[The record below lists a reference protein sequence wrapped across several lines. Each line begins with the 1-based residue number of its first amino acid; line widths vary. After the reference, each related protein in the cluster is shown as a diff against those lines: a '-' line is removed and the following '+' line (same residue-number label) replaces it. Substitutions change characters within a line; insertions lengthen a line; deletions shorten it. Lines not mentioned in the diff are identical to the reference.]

1 MNTLDIIIV
10 VCLGY
15 GLIRGLIRGFI
26 LEIAGVIA
34 LFIGSFGAF
43 IFTFS
48 FADFLKHY
56 IELNPKIIHGI
67 SFLLLFAGIVYG
79 ISLLAKMITK
89 TLQIAY
95 LGLFNRFAGGL
106 FGFIKWSVILSAII
120 LVFNQIESVISFNL
134 LFFIS
139 FCCLYKQNEK
149 MMISTSVS
157 SSINFYVCY
166 VGYISD
172 DFGFGNVV
180 AGK

>member
-120 LVFNQIESVISFNL
+120 LVFNQIESVISLIPQAYIGESVAYPFIVDL
-134 LFFIS
+134 GTFLFDWIS
-139 FCCLYKQNEK
+139 ESNSLFEEK
-149 MMISTSVS
+149 LI
-157 SSINFYVCY
+157 
-166 VGYISD
+166 
-172 DFGFGNVV
+172 
-180 AGK
+180 

>member
-1 MNTLDIIIV
+1 MNTLDIIIFF
-10 VCLGY
+10 CLGY

-43 IFTFS
+43 KFTFS

-106 FGFIKWSVILSAII
+106 FGFIKWSVILSALI
-120 LVFNQIESVISFNL
+120 LVFNQIESVISLIPQAYIEESVAYPFIVDLGTFFFDWISESNP
-134 LFFIS
+134 LFE
-139 FCCLYKQNEK
+139 EK
-149 MMISTSVS
+149 LI
-157 SSINFYVCY
+157 
-166 VGYISD
+166 
-172 DFGFGNVV
+172 
-180 AGK
+180 